1 MLKFAVL
8 LLIAVSLVA
17 LEEVSR
23 NDATAQSQK
32 GFFVAPLRRCV
43 RNFFIQS
50 SAPSIE
56 VFQVLDLPLT
66 VHEASF
72 IKSERGY
79 LVKLAVGNSSEVKL
93 VGLRYSL
100 VRIDSRNQMQ
110 LLVNR
115 NEGFAVPAYASKTLT
130 FKTPVRLKPKDGER
144 FVLMVEQVISPEWIW
159 EVVKAKEALESY
171 TRGDYSVMPAVMR
184 MLNQV
189 DAPFTPRVIYR
200 LQRNEEY

>member
-8 LLIAVSLVA
+8 LLIGISFVSS
-17 LEEVSR
+17 EEVSR
-23 NDATAQSQK
+23 NDARAQRQK
-32 GFFVAPLRRCV
+32 GFSVAPLRRCV
-43 RNFFIQS
+43 RNDLTQT
-50 SAPSIE
+50 SAASVE

-72 IKSERGY
+72 VKSERGY
-79 LVKLAVGNSSEVKL
+79 LVKVAVGNSSEAKL

-100 VRIDSRNQMQ
+100 VTIDSKNQMQ

-115 NEGFAVPAYASKTLT
+115 TEGFAVPAYASRTLT
-130 FKTPVRLKPKDGER
+130 FKTPLRFKPKDGER

-159 EVVKAKEALESY
+159 EVVKAKEALEAY
-171 TRGDYSVMPAVMR
+171 ARGDYSVMPVVMR

-189 DAPFTPRVIYR
+189 DAPMAPRVIYR
-200 LQRNEEY
+200 QQRNEEY

>member
-1 MLKFAVL
+1 MFLRFAL
-8 LLIAVSLVA
+8 LALVA
-17 LEEVSR
+17 LVASAEVSR
-23 NDATAQSQK
+23 KGAKTQQDAAPS
-32 GFFVAPLRRCV
+32 FSPLRLCV
-43 RNFFIQS
+43 KNDPAQT

-66 VHEASF
+66 VHESSLV
-72 IKSERGY
+72 KSERGY
-79 LVKLAVGNSSEVKL
+79 LVKLDVGNSSEVKL

-130 FKTPVRLKPKDGER
+130 FKTPIRFRPKDGER

-159 EVVKAKEALESY
+159 EVVKAKDALEAY
-171 TRGDYSVMPAVMR
+171 ARGDFSVMPAVMR